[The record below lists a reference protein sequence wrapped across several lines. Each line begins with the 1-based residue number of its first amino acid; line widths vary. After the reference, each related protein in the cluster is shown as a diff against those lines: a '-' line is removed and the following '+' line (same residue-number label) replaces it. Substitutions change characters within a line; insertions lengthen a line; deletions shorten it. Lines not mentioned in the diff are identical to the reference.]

1 MFSEVFYLLRSK
13 QDGKYLVA
21 NIENKIHEKE
31 SFLFVFQEN
40 FDALGYINHHSP
52 EYKDL
57 FIVESLSF
65 SQLKLLLSRWGFS
78 GIGIVEDILIPK
90 IKFCKIEQS

>member
-1 MFSEVFYLLRSK
+1 MFNETFYLLRSR

-21 NIENKIHEKE
+21 NIGNSDEEKK
-31 SFLFVFQEN
+31 SYLFVFKEN

-57 FIVESLSF
+57 FSVESVSF
-65 SQLKLLLSRWGFS
+65 PQLKLLLSRWGFS
-78 GIGIVEDILIPK
+78 GIGIVEDILIPS
-90 IKFCKIEQS
+90 IKFCTIDN